1 MELGE
6 GAGQGERRSTGI
18 KLRAEGW
25 EKAGRK
31 GGEEDAA
38 RKGLQREEE
47 GGGARKVK
55 PQNSVTF
62 F

>member
-38 RKGLQREEE
+38 MRGLRKDDEGGRGRGLQ
-47 GGGARKVK
+47 
-55 PQNSVTF
+55 PQTN
-62 F
+62 